1 MIDTL
6 LNMLFRCS
14 HRHLTRPLTRVGE
27 TGGPQG
33 ASYVV
38 CLDCGK
44 QFAYDLEA
52 MRIGKPIDPSHE
64 ASVVPQ
70 KMPVPLKT
78 KLKCAALAAVP
89 VAAAIGVTLH
99 STKSRRP
106 ANSGAAPEPAKTKP
120 RPPG

>member
-1 MIDTL
+1 VIDSL
-6 LNMLFRCS
+6 LNLLFRCS

-27 TGGPQG
+27 TGGAEG

-44 QFAYDLEA
+44 QFAYDLQA
-52 MRIGKPIDPSHE
+52 MRIGKPIDRSHE
-64 ASVVPQ
+64 ASVLPE

-78 KLKCAALAAVP
+78 KLKCAAIAAVP

-99 STKSRRP
+99 SAKSRRLGS
-106 ANSGAAPEPAKTKP
+106 SGAAPAQAKAETKP
-120 RPPG
+120 PK

>member
-1 MIDTL
+1 VIDTL
-6 LNMLFRCS
+6 LNLLFRCS

-27 TGGPQG
+27 TGGREG

-44 QFAYDLEA
+44 QFIYDLDA
-52 MRIGKPIDPSHE
+52 MRIGKPIDQSHE
-64 ASVVPQ
+64 ASVLPE
-70 KMPVPLKT
+70 KMPIPLKT

-106 ANSGAAPEPAKTKP
+106 GSSDAAPEPAKTETKP
-120 RPPG
+120 PK

>member
-1 MIDTL
+1 VIDTL
-6 LNMLFRCS
+6 LNLLFRCS
-14 HRHLTRPLTRVGE
+14 HRHLTRPLTRAGE
-27 TGGPQG
+27 TGGPEG

-44 QFAYDLEA
+44 QFAYDLDA
-52 MRIGKPIDPSHE
+52 MRIGKPIDRSHD
-64 ASVVPQ
+64 ASVVPE
-70 KMPVPLKT
+70 KTPLPLKT

-106 ANSGAAPEPAKTKP
+106 ERSGAADEPAESET
-120 RPPG
+120 RPPK